1 MDIISVP
8 AAGTVLDAIRALSDS
23 GEICLP
29 AMEGAAVL
37 GFVHMMDIIGFL
49 TDELKTRF
57 KNQIDL

>member
-8 AAGTVLDAIRALSDS
+8 AAGTVLDAMRALSDS

-37 GFVHMMDIIGFL
+37 GFVHMDIIGFL